1 MLVSAFC
8 RSGQT
13 FTRHALE
20 LLFGIDLPETN
31 HSVRFLQE
39 NENVLV
45 TFRNPLDAIA
55 SWHYFQVE
63 REQSPTLLADI
74 AFWKR
79 YYTYVLKNPEHITLL
94 DFEKFTVDLDYLV
107 AKVGQEPVATVTIS
121 QVKAHMATNQKNHTH
136 LPTAERDAATAA
148 IKAELETMPEFQELL
163 PLYEQLKALA
173 E

>member
-1 MLVSAFC
+1 MLVSAFT

-20 LLFGIDLPETN
+20 LLYGIDLPETN
-31 HSVRFLQE
+31 HTVRFLQE

-63 REQSPTLLADI
+63 RHRGPDLLADI

-79 YYTYVLKNPEHITLL
+79 YYTYVVGNPENLTLL
-94 DFEKFTVDLDYLV
+94 DFDKFTVDLDYLV
-107 AKVGQEPVATVTIS
+107 AKVGQEPVATVTIDD
-121 QVKAHMATNQKNHTH
+121 VKAHMATNEKDQTH